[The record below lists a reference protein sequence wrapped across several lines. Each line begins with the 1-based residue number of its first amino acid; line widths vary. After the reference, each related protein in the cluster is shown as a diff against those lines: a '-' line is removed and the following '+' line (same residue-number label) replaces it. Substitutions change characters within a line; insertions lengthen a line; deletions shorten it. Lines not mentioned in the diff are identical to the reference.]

1 MSLLVFR
8 KEVITIKASEAR
20 QGGAERRDEAVGK
33 SGIGMPIVRW
43 LSSGQPIYP
52 RANAG
57 MARCPNVPFWKTK

>member
-1 MSLLVFR
+1 MSLLVLR

-33 SGIGMPIVRW
+33 SGIGMPIVHW

-57 MARCPNVPFWKTK
+57 MARCPNVPF